1 MRFLLLSVV
10 IAASAMAH
18 AQDNSADK
26 FKFSGAG
33 RIRYEIQD
41 FTDSLTGSANFTS
54 IRMRPNL
61 TYKAHDQLEL
71 VFEPQFSKRM
81 GAESYVGSGTAANTL
96 TETSG
101 NSAYAGDA
109 VTVYQGYM
117 NVKFDDHF
125 SLKGG
130 RQQLKYG
137 DEIILGP
144 ANWGLYGRSFDA
156 LTARY
161 SQDKNFVDVIYGKI
175 ADFGTKTANN
185 TGDRD
190 LYGVYA
196 SWNFDMPL
204 KTAEAYWFLRD
215 DLDKVST
222 GGGAD
227 TTAPNRYSVYGVRL
241 VAAFGDLGATVEYA
255 KGDGSK
261 VFVNDGSETDMYTA
275 NVSYKIGE
283 KHKAA
288 IEYGHAGKN
297 WNELYPTTNRALG
310 RADVLGR
317 RNLNDIAFHWTSDFN
332 DYFGLEFDYYN
343 FSRSNTDNRS
353 FKTNGTTAWGSATD
367 DSKAI
372 GQEFDLSVKYKQNAA
387 ITWSAAYAMFLNG
400 DYAKET
406 LDQQGLK
413 SSRNPDFFYVMLET
427 KF

>member
-1 MRFLLLSVV
+1 MKLLLLSILTTVSTLAQAQE
-10 IAASAMAH
+10 AATE
-18 AQDNSADK
+18 K
-26 FKFSGAG
+26 LKITGTG
-33 RIRYEIQD
+33 RMRFEIQD
-41 FTDSLTGSANFTS
+41 FTDSLTGSANYTS
-54 IRMRPNL
+54 IRLRPQA
-61 TYKAHDQLEL
+61 TYKAHDQLEF
-71 VFEPQFSKRM
+71 VFEPQFNKRM
-81 GAESYVGSGTAANTL
+81 GAEAYVGSGTAANTL

-101 NSAYAGDA
+101 NSAYAGDP

-156 LTARY
+156 VTARF
-161 SQDKNFVDVIYGKI
+161 SMDKNFVDAIYGKV
-175 ADFGTKTANN
+175 ADFGAKTTTNM
-185 TGDRD
+185 GDRD

-215 DLDKVST
+215 DLDKVAT

-227 TTAPNRYSVYGVRL
+227 TTVPNRYSVYGARL
-241 VAAFGDLGATVEYA
+241 VAGFGDFGITAEYA

-261 VFVNDGSETDMYTA
+261 VFVNDGSESDMYQA

-288 IEYGHAGKN
+288 VEYGHAGKN

-317 RNLNDIAFHWTSDFN
+317 RNLNHIAFHWTSDFS
-332 DYFGLEFDYYN
+332 DYFGMEFDYYN
-343 FSRSNTDNRS
+343 FSRASTDARS
-353 FKTNGTTAWGSATD
+353 YKTNGTSTWGHATD
-367 DSKAI
+367 TSKAI
-372 GQEFDLSVKYKQNAA
+372 GQEFDLALKYKQNAA
-387 ITWSAAYAMFLNG
+387 VTWSAAYAMFLNG
-400 DYAKET
+400 DYAKKT
-406 LDQQGLK
+406 LEGAGLK
-413 SSRNPDFFYVMLET
+413 GSRNPDFFYVMLET